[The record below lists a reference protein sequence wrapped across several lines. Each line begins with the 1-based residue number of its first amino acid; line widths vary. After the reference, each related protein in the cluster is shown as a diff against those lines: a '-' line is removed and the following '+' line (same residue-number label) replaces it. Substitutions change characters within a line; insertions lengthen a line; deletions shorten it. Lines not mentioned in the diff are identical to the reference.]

1 MFLLRR
7 LSEKF
12 RAKNCFFISDD
23 LEKAFDWVTKEIIC
37 FALRRKG
44 ALEYLVNWLCLFIKV
59 VKLLSQLMGNYQV
72 YFK

>member
-44 ALEYLVNWLCLFIKV
+44 ALEYLVNLVMSLYKGCKIAISVDGELSSLF
-59 VKLLSQLMGNYQV
+59 
-72 YFK
+72 

>member
-44 ALEYLVNWLCLFIKV
+44 ALEYLVNLVMPLYKGCKIAISVDGELSSLF
-59 VKLLSQLMGNYQV
+59 
-72 YFK
+72 

>member
-44 ALEYLVNWLCLFIKV
+44 ALEYLVNLVMSLYKGFKIAISVDGELSSLF
-59 VKLLSQLMGNYQV
+59 
-72 YFK
+72 

>member
-44 ALEYLVNWLCLFIKV
+44 ALEYLVNLVMSLYKGCKIAI
-59 VKLLSQLMGNYQV
+59 S
-72 YFK
+72 